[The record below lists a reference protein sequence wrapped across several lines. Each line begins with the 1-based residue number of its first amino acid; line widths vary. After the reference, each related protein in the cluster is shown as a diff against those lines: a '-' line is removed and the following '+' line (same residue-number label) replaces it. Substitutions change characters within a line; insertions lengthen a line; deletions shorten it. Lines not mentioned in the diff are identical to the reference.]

1 MKIEKAD
8 KMKGFE
14 AGIFTILNEKK
25 MEVERTGRKIYNF
38 SIGTPDFE
46 PFPHIM
52 KTVSDACLK
61 PENYKY
67 SITDMEELVE
77 AVQYRYHKRYG
88 VDLQKDEIMSIYGSQ
103 EGMTHI
109 LQPLINPGDIVLLP
123 NPGYPIFSMGAYL
136 AQADQWYYPLTP
148 DKDYLPDFEAI
159 PEEIKKSAKVMVVSY
174 PANPLCVTAPD
185 SFYEELTCMMEDREN
200 LSSRSPELRKWE

>member
-25 MEVERTGRKIYNF
+25 LEVERTGRKIYNF
-38 SIGTPDFE
+38 SIGTPDFK

-77 AVQYRYHKRYG
+77 AVLDGRAVG
-88 VDLQKDEIMSIYGSQ
+88 KDEKGRRISPS
-103 EGMTHI
+103 
-109 LQPLINPGDIVLLP
+109 
-123 NPGYPIFSMGAYL
+123 
-136 AQADQWYYPLTP
+136 
-148 DKDYLPDFEAI
+148 
-159 PEEIKKSAKVMVVSY
+159 KK
-174 PANPLCVTAPD
+174 
-185 SFYEELTCMMEDREN
+185 
-200 LSSRSPELRKWE
+200 